1 MPTIRLPFKATEK
14 QRPFTKSSAMFK
26 LGGGA
31 RGGGKSHCLAGMAI
45 ELSFKYPGN
54 VGYMGRADLLDFKKT
69 TLPLILDMIPPEL
82 LVRHQAQDHYI
93 DILSI
98 DGVTTSRMWYGEM
111 KDPGSLLSGNIG
123 WFFIDEAYEVP
134 EETFVN
140 LAGALRGVLPN
151 GQLRP
156 FYGLLASNPAPG
168 WLVETFPVTE
178 EEQVLFA
185 EAVEREGANFVPF
198 ESPYQPNPDHVKM
211 IDPDYQYFP
220 FRARDNAFAGGE
232 AYEARLIKQY
242 SKLGQSWVSRMV
254 YGVWDTSMEGLVY
267 QLEAAHQWHPKQ
279 AGQRLY
285 RPGLPVELA
294 GDPSNGAGV
303 YAVLVLQRW
312 RNRVL
317 VVDEFHKPGGS
328 DEDFRDWFQSK
339 PYAND
344 VDDGIFDPAKP
355 DTIRRLR
362 AWGIPVRGLK
372 KQKNVSDQINAVKVG
387 MSIDATT
394 GVAQLL
400 LDVNYC
406 PELVAEFRKRV
417 YKAKNSRNSALRISE
432 QPVKAHDHLLNALE
446 YWYLQKQPYNLD
458 EFEVTGTIQE
468 RVYEQRAYLR
478 LYEG

>member
-1 MPTIRLPFKATEK
+1 MPQIRLPFRATERQK
-14 QRPFTKSSAMFK
+14 PFTKSSAMFK

-69 TLPLILDMIPPEL
+69 TLPLVLDMIPEPL
-82 LVRHQAQDHYI
+82 MARHQAQDHYI

-98 DGVTTSRMWYGEM
+98 DGKTTSRMWYGEM

-140 LAGALRGVLPN
+140 LAGALRGTLPN
-151 GQLRP
+151 GQQRP

-178 EEQVLFA
+178 EEQLLFQI
-185 EAVEREGANFVPF
+185 AVEKEGPNFVPF
-198 ESPYQPNPDHVKM
+198 ESPFQPNPEHTKM

-220 FRARDNAFAGGE
+220 FRARDNPYNGAG
-232 AYEARLIKQY
+232 YEERLIKQY
-242 SKLGQSWVSRMV
+242 GKLGQAWVSRMV
-254 YGVWDTSMEGLVY
+254 YGVWDTTMEGLVY
-267 QLEAAHQWHPKQ
+267 QLEDAHLWRPKKR
-279 AGQRLY
+279 GGKLY
-285 RPGLPVELA
+285 RPDMPVELA

-303 YAVLVLQRW
+303 YGVLVLQRW

-317 VVDEFHKPGGS
+317 VVDEFHRPGGS
-328 DEDFRDWFQSK
+328 DEDFRDWIATK
-339 PYAND
+339 PYFNQI
-344 VDDGIFDPAKP
+344 DDGIFDPAKP

-362 AWGIPVRGLK
+362 NWGIPVRGMK
-372 KQKNVSDQINAVKVG
+372 KQKNVTDQINAVKAG
-387 MSIDATT
+387 MAIGPD

-400 LDVNYC
+400 IDEQAC

-417 YKAKNSRNSALRISE
+417 YRAPNKRNPSLRVSE
-432 QPVKAHDHLLNALE
+432 QPVKAHDHLLNGLE
-446 YWYLQKQPYNLD
+446 YWYMQKMPFGEDYSATT
-458 EFEVTGTIQE
+458 VQE
-468 RVYEQRAYLR
+468 RIYETRAYMNLMER
-478 LYEG
+478 